1 MKSTFKSLDAYKN
14 VNYKDAINIYGG
26 ISPYGVAAK
35 VIYSGVKH
43 YKSIL
48 KGISMGYK

>member
-26 ISPYGVAAK
+26 LV
-35 VIYSGVKH
+35 H
-43 YKSIL
+43 MEL
-48 KGISMGYK
+48 LLR